1 LRGWRRLVGA
11 NAPGIAQLEFRLP
24 ASSFGGFAAAVDE
37 IAAPQ
42 RGWRD
47 FRMAPFSC
55 ELGDE
60 ALPKNWTR
68 KRLPRLHQQE
78 QWRPR

>member
-47 FRMAPFSC
+47 FRMAPIQ
-55 ELGDE
+55 L
-60 ALPKNWTR
+60 
-68 KRLPRLHQQE
+68 
-78 QWRPR
+78 